1 MTAQTIIGERYRL
14 DELIGRGGMATV
26 WRATDTVLNRP
37 VAVKRLHASLVAD
50 EELTE
55 RFRREALM
63 VARLSHPNL
72 VHVLDRGEDGD
83 GPFLVLELV
92 EGENLKARIRRDGP
106 LEPAEATRIC
116 AQVAQA
122 LHYAHTQ
129 GLVHRDIKAQNV
141 LLAEDGSVKLADFG
155 IARALEADEDTGLT
169 RTDMLMGSADYLSP
183 EQANGHPLDAR
194 SDIYSLGVVLFE
206 CLTGTL
212 PFSGDGF
219 VAVAMK
225 HCSEPLPDPRDRN
238 DRVPTWLAAIVLRA
252 TAKDP
257 AARFPDAAA
266 LVAALGDGPPTDG
279 GTAIMPI
286 VRPADTR
293 PPTRDSAGDDTATAR
308 RPRRPNHRRRLAA
321 IAVLIVVVAGAA
333 VAGGLRLAEQ
343 ATEGPPPPTKPS
355 AAVTDL
361 TIASISDV
369 DPTETGGDGAE
380 NPGQRDL
387 AIDGDPATAWYT
399 EKYQDSP
406 RFGGLKEGVG
416 LLVHLARPAVVR
428 EALISSPTAGATFEI
443 RSVAPGGQRPL
454 LGSGTFTGTAQKV
467 PLTTAPATQNVLL
480 WITSLAP
487 TGDGRYQAGVGE
499 IRLRGVPASATE

>member
-1 MTAQTIIGERYRL
+1 
-14 DELIGRGGMATV
+14 
-26 WRATDTVLNRP
+26 
-37 VAVKRLHASLVAD
+37 
-50 EELTE
+50 
-55 RFRREALM
+55 
-63 VARLSHPNL
+63 
-72 VHVLDRGEDGD
+72 
-83 GPFLVLELV
+83 
-92 EGENLKARIRRDGP
+92 
-106 LEPAEATRIC
+106 
-116 AQVAQA
+116 
-122 LHYAHTQ
+122 
-129 GLVHRDIKAQNV
+129 
-141 LLAEDGSVKLADFG
+141 
-155 IARALEADEDTGLT
+155 
-169 RTDMLMGSADYLSP
+169 
-183 EQANGHPLDAR
+183 
-194 SDIYSLGVVLFE
+194 
-206 CLTGTL
+206 
-212 PFSGDGF
+212 
-219 VAVAMK
+219 
-225 HCSEPLPDPRDRN
+225 
-238 DRVPTWLAAIVLRA
+238 
-252 TAKDP
+252 
-257 AARFPDAAA
+257 
-266 LVAALGDGPPTDG
+266 
-279 GTAIMPI
+279 
-286 VRPADTR
+286 
-293 PPTRDSAGDDTATAR
+293 TAR